1 MLYNRKLP
9 PDEQGMLL
17 KLFGQ
22 VGRFYILR
30 NIIRNDLKLAA
41 IDIGS
46 NAARLLITDVI
57 EYADSKPEFIKT
69 VLVRVPLRLGFDV
82 FDKGVISAKKIEQ
95 LCRTIKAYRLL
106 LDVYDIQHLKAC
118 ATSAMR
124 DANNTAE
131 VLQRVKAETGVSIKV
146 ISGEE
151 EATLIY
157 ENHVADYMDGGE
169 SYLYIDVGGG
179 STELT
184 FFSDGA
190 LIFKKSFNIGTIR
203 LLKNQVKQ
211 DDWEEMKD
219 YVRQKTRGY
228 HHVAAIGSGGN
239 INKVFNLSKRK
250 EGKPLHLDLL
260 KEYYKEF
267 SELTLSER
275 IKRYRLREDRADV
288 IVPALQV
295 YINAMRWADAQEIYV
310 PKIGLADGLIHTLYD
325 EVSEKKNAISQ

>member
-1 MLYNRKLP
+1 M
-9 PDEQGMLL
+9 
-17 KLFGQ
+17 
-22 VGRFYILR
+22 
-30 NIIRNDLKLAA
+30 KLAA

-57 EYADSKPEFIKT
+57 EYPDGKPEFIKT

-82 FDKGVISAKKIEQ
+82 FEKGEISTKKIEQ
-95 LCRTIKAYRLL
+95 LCKTIKAYRLL
-106 LDVYDIQHLKAC
+106 LDVYGIKHIKVC

-124 DANNTAE
+124 DATNAPV
-131 VLQRVKAETGVSIKV
+131 VLQRVKAETGVSVNV

-157 ENHVADYMDGGE
+157 ENHVADYMDSGE
-169 SYLYIDVGGG
+169 SYLYVDVGGG

-190 LIFKKSFNIGTIR
+190 LVFKKSFNIGTIR
-203 LLKNQVKQ
+203 ILKGQVR
-211 DDWEEMKD
+211 DEDWEEMKD
-219 YVRQKTRGY
+219 FLRQKTRGH
-228 HHVAAIGSGGN
+228 HHVTAIGSGGN

-267 SELTLSER
+267 GELSLAER
-275 IKRYRLREDRADV
+275 MQRYRLREDRADV
-288 IVPALQV
+288 IVPALQI
-295 YINAMRWADAQEIYV
+295 YINAMRWSDAEEIYV

-325 EVSEKKNAISQ
+325 EVCERKNVIS